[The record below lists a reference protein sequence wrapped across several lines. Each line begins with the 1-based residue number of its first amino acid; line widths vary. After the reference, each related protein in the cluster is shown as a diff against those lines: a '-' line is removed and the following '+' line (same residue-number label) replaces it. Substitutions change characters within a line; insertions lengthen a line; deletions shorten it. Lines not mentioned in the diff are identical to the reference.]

1 MNDIVNMMIDNNLD
15 IRANR
20 LAPRSAYYQALVFYR
35 ALLPSFR
42 LTTNIGRD
50 NAVSST
56 QLNGANS
63 QIRDTALFDAS
74 VSQALA
80 TGTSFTVDLS
90 MNRLLTNSNNSI
102 FNPSYTS
109 RVTYTVGQH
118 LLQNK
123 GRIINLRQVLEGQ
136 NTEKISEAAF
146 ELQLTTLI
154 VQAQKSYW
162 DLVFAG
168 QDLSVKQ
175 SSLDLAKKTLDD
187 NSQKVDIGTLA
198 PVDLIQTQA
207 QIASVNDLLVQ
218 SQFNVTSAEDQIKKL
233 VSADKAPSMFLIK
246 FHAQDLPLQPEAVQI
261 PTLEEAVR
269 VALENRPEM
278 RQALLDLKN
287 KDIEVTYTENQT
299 KPIVDVTGSFDQ
311 NGLGGTQRRLFLL
324 GSPALAQ
331 PLPGGIIDSF
341 GSLFGYGYTG
351 FSAGVSVV
359 IPLNNKAAKA
369 DYERALN
376 DQHMS
381 QSKIDTTAQSIA
393 LDVRT
398 SLMQAQMYKARIETA
413 KTARELAQKTLEAE
427 QAKFDLGTSILQFV
441 LNDQN
446 LLLQARTNEIQ
457 TLINFTKSLVDLDRS
472 MGMTFEKEQY
482 RTRSNARQCGR
493 ESNVRRGCQITI
505 G

>member
-1 MNDIVNMMIDNNLD
+1 
-15 IRANR
+15 
-20 LAPRSAYYQALVFYR
+20 
-35 ALLPSFR
+35 
-42 LTTNIGRD
+42 
-50 NAVSST
+50 
-56 QLNGANS
+56 
-63 QIRDTALFDAS
+63 
-74 VSQALA
+74 
-80 TGTSFTVDLS
+80 
-90 MNRLLTNSNNSI
+90 
-102 FNPSYTS
+102 
-109 RVTYTVGQH
+109 
-118 LLQNK
+118 
-123 GRIINLRQVLEGQ
+123 
-136 NTEKISEAAF
+136 
-146 ELQLTTLI
+146 
-154 VQAQKSYW
+154 
-162 DLVFAG
+162 
-168 QDLSVKQ
+168 
-175 SSLDLAKKTLDD
+175 
-187 NSQKVDIGTLA
+187 
-198 PVDLIQTQA
+198 
-207 QIASVNDLLVQ
+207 
-218 SQFNVTSAEDQIKKL
+218 
-233 VSADKAPSMFLIK
+233 MFLIK

-324 GSPALAQ
+324 GSPTLAQ

-472 MGMTFEKEQY
+472 MGMSLKKNNIELD
-482 RTRSNARQCGR
+482 RTLGNVAVNRTSGAAAR
-493 ESNVRRGCQITI
+493 
-505 G
+505 